1 MLGDETEIASGDT
14 KPNEI
19 RVSKFVHGQVDKSG
33 DLLIILEAVY
43 KREESASGFV
53 VSLLSRWHKAR
64 YLEEQGEVILYCEE
78 SFLVY
83 FHIIEL
89 FSNYYIKEQKK
100 EVEDQIKKFI
110 KELSSTTLK
119 LRDKRLE
126 QFSEEK
132 FKVIYPILI
141 PNGQVPITSKICY
154 FLDRVELLN
163 IKTHYFIKQVVDIR
177 NDIAHGRPVN
187 YKTLN
192 WPLPSFFSIS
202 GNVENFIFYI
212 RTFTARVIGAYLSIE
227 AWIDEWDVAYSRLD
241 MPPEYVKKLINN
253 DSFKSI
259 TPSDF
264 LKGINGI
271 KPSSLVKQ
279 FLLNKINIKEMEIGL
294 KSFMLDV
301 VVDKESASEIFE
313 AAIVLADSSDER
325 LSDRCRSIVID
336 IHKNKLVSYF
346 SRENVPRNI
355 EQQGCKLSWF
365 REWKKTGSN
374 LS

>member
-1 MLGDETEIASGDT
+1 MKEYKGTKYVPIEIDFEIDFCTNEAKAYTTSEFSSDSTSKKEFFLVIEVWTQLDNDVSESSENVLLYTRPSILIVLSIISYLLNHPLSAHGISGCELGNVKMLGDETEIASGDT

-132 FKVIYPILI
+132 FKAIYPILI
-141 PNGQVPITSKICY
+141 P
-154 FLDRVELLN
+154 
-163 IKTHYFIKQVVDIR
+163 
-177 NDIAHGRPVN
+177 
-187 YKTLN
+187 
-192 WPLPSFFSIS
+192 
-202 GNVENFIFYI
+202 
-212 RTFTARVIGAYLSIE
+212 
-227 AWIDEWDVAYSRLD
+227 
-241 MPPEYVKKLINN
+241 KLI
-253 DSFKSI
+253 
-259 TPSDF
+259 
-264 LKGINGI
+264 
-271 KPSSLVKQ
+271 
-279 FLLNKINIKEMEIGL
+279 
-294 KSFMLDV
+294 
-301 VVDKESASEIFE
+301 
-313 AAIVLADSSDER
+313 
-325 LSDRCRSIVID
+325 RS
-336 IHKNKLVSYF
+336 
-346 SRENVPRNI
+346 
-355 EQQGCKLSWF
+355 
-365 REWKKTGSN
+365 
-374 LS
+374 